1 MFGQMD
7 ASLITGIDA
16 GRPLEEAVAELLRLT
31 DGAEIARWIQFPR
44 GLLLFVIVPG
54 DPQSGG
60 IYVYDRTGGA
70 WCYVDFHDQSFGGY
84 SLADLEVLVNQCRFL
99 RLVEDPRLLREK
111 TWSLVPGRPPEA
123 IARA

>member
-7 ASLITGIDA
+7 ASPITGIDA

-44 GLLLFVIVPG
+44 ALLLFVLVPG
-54 DPQSGG
+54 DPKSGG

-70 WCYVDFHDQSFGGY
+70 WCYVDFHDQSYGGY
-84 SLADLEVLVNQCRFL
+84 SLADLDVLVNRCRFL
-99 RLVEDPRLLREK
+99 RLVENPRLLWEK
-111 TWSLVPGRPPEA
+111 KWFLVPGLPPEA
-123 IARA
+123 IACA